1 MGNSRVKHNRIFHIL
16 TSGIIPALLVIAIP
30 AITALA
36 AVETINVNPDEGEIG
51 DNVEIFGCNFEA
63 HYVAYIYFSSRE
75 VDVGD
80 SINKL
85 NAYEE
90 VGRVNTMADGTFDTD
105 FDVPYELTK
114 GYYPED
120 VHGGD
125 YYVYVTYRDS
135 DSIIAAAKFTVID
148 GEIEL
153 DPEEG
158 PVGTEVS
165 ISGEGLR
172 QGQEIAIEYDGNDV
186 DIVSG
191 DRETDSEG
199 KFTCTIIV
207 PEGNAGSHNITVADE
222 SGNKPEAEFSVK
234 PEITIDPTSAASG
247 DTIQVSGTGF
257 AGKEYITITFN
268 ESRVSTEPI
277 QLKSNHNGSFSGSFL
292 VPFPTPSGISEVR
305 ASDRS
310 ANRAKA
316 DLTISAGIRL
326 SPNTSRTSPGHAGM
340 TLTVSGSGFMADT
353 MVTITYGND
362 EVITV
367 ATAPTDVY
375 GNFSATF
382 TVPPSLAGSHD
393 VTSTDG
399 TNRATST
406 FTMEAE
412 APPMPVPLLP
422 KVAGMAKAEP
432 YFDWEDVVD
441 VSGVTYTLQVASDT
455 GFTTVVLEKK
465 GLTHSEYTIAEEEKL
480 LELTEGKT
488 PYHWRVKAVDGAS
501 NESEWTPSALF
512 YIGFSWTSVSSWP
525 LYIWIGLGVLLLAI
539 LGFWVR
545 RRATPTK

>member
-1 MGNSRVKHNRIFHIL
+1 MGNSRVKCNKTFRIL
-16 TSGIIPALLVIAIP
+16 ALGIILALLVIAIP
-30 AITALA
+30 AIPALA
-36 AVETINVNPDEGEIG
+36 VVETINVDPGEGEIG
-51 DNVEIFGCNFEA
+51 DNVEIFGYNFDA
-63 HYVAYIYFSSRE
+63 HYTVYIYFSSRE

-80 SINKL
+80 DINKL
-85 NAYEE
+85 DAYEE
-90 VGRVNTMADGTFDTD
+90 VESVYTTADGTFDTD
-105 FDVPYELTK
+105 FYVPYELTK
-114 GYYPED
+114 GYHPED

-125 YYVYVTYRDS
+125 YYVYVIYRNS
-135 DSIIAAAKFTVID
+135 DSILAVAKFTVIN

-158 PVGTEVS
+158 QVGSEVR

-172 QGQEIAIEYDGNDV
+172 QGQAIAIEYDGNDV

-191 DRETDSEG
+191 DKETDSEG
-199 KFTCTIIV
+199 KFACTTIV
-207 PEGNAGSHNITVADE
+207 PEGNAGNHNITVTDE

-234 PEITIDPTSAASG
+234 PKITIAPTSAASG

-268 ESRVSTEPI
+268 EGRVSTEPI
-277 QLKSNHNGSFSGSFL
+277 QIKSNHKGSFSGSFL
-292 VPFPTPSGISEVR
+292 VPSPTPSGISEVR

-316 DLTISAGIRL
+316 NLTISAGIRL
-326 SPNTSRTSPGHAGM
+326 SPTTSQTSPGHVGM
-340 TLTVSGSGFMADT
+340 KLTVSGTGFIANT

-367 ATAPTDVY
+367 ATASTNVY
-375 GNFSATF
+375 GNFPATF
-382 TVPPSLAGSHD
+382 TVSPSVAGSYN

-399 TNRATST
+399 TNTVTSI

-422 KVAGMAKAEP
+422 KVASMAKAEA

-441 VSGVTYTLQVASDT
+441 VSGITYTLQVASDAD
-455 GFTTVVLEKK
+455 FTTIVLEKK
-465 GLTHSEYTIAEEEKL
+465 GLTHSEYTITEEEKL

-488 PYHWRVKAVDGAS
+488 PYYWRVKAVDGAS

-512 YIGFSWTSVSSWP
+512 YIGFSWTSISSWP

-545 RRATPTK
+545 RRTTHH